1 MDQIALLSG
10 KNVYGLRLGTVCG
23 DSPEW
28 RKGQIINALVT
39 DALQI
44 KHVTVVNPEHSR
56 GILGLNDMCRVITT
70 LVKDQNYAKKAGT
83 YNIASFNST
92 VGDLGRYVSCVFEA
106 DLSEK
111 PADAN
116 GKDYDLRLNCG
127 KFERA
132 FDFEFADTVESIVG
146 QVANYHKRTNEM
158 KREESKEAG
167 AEDAKEGEEVHA
179 THHIFSIYC
188 VLRVARMKGTSLPK
202 NYAST
207 IYFGF

>member
-1 MDQIALLSG
+1 MDQIALLSS

-44 KHVTVVNPEHSR
+44 KHVTVVNPEHNR
-56 GILGLNDMCRVITT
+56 GLLGLKDMCRVVTT
-70 LVKDQNYAKKAGT
+70 LVKYKNYAAKAGI

-92 VGDLGRYVSCVFEA
+92 VGDLGRYVSRVFKA
-106 DLSEK
+106 DISEK
-111 PADAN
+111 PAAAN
-116 GKDYDLRLNCG
+116 SKDYDLRLNCG

-146 QVANYHKRTNEM
+146 QVTIYHERTDKLKR
-158 KREESKEAG
+158 KKKKEAA
-167 AEDAKEGEEVHA
+167 AEDGEEGHGVHV
-179 THHIFSIYC
+179 THTFCITCYLQNKHAHMSM
-188 VLRVARMKGTSLPK
+188 RTKT
-202 NYAST
+202 
-207 IYFGF
+207 